1 MCIRKKMSTLQGKKN
16 ILQLK
21 IQKKGEKRLGK
32 DRSKDQEREQ
42 WMYTETRGVGE
53 GGRVCTNSYGIPK
66 VFKMKR
72 MSFSRF
78 WQ

>member
-42 WMYTETRGVGE
+42 
-53 GGRVCTNSYGIPK
+53 
-66 VFKMKR
+66 
-72 MSFSRF
+72 
-78 WQ
+78 